1 LLRLVVEEE
10 EVELRCPVCQSE
22 RLVVVLR
29 SYLVLCRTCGWR
41 WLESGEDATA
51 VVEAAVA
58 AAAGS
63 PSTT

>member
-1 LLRLVVEEE
+1 
-10 EVELRCPVCQSE
+10 VELRCPVCQSE

-51 VVEAAVA
+51 VVQAAVA

-63 PSTT
+63 PSTA